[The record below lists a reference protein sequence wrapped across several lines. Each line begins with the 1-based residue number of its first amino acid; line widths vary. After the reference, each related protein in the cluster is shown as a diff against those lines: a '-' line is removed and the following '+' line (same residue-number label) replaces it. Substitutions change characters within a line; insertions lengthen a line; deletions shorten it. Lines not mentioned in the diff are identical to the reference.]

1 MKSDCEAGR
10 SRARE
15 IYHDRSKQGE
25 VNLKYAD
32 EEQPAYQK

>member
-1 MKSDCEAGR
+1 MKSNCEAGR
-10 SRARE
+10 SRE